1 MDNRLRNAH
10 RIAKELDSQQKARHL
25 RPDSG
30 VAIRGTN
37 WTNPVNANAKF
48 NDKEVMQGLNDR
60 LAGFIE
66 KVHQLEHQNHEL
78 EREIEEIRGK
88 AKPAS
93 CLEEAYGEELKK
105 MRQLVQEIA
114 HQKHQIDIEHQN
126 LEEELS
132 TLRRQCEQE
141 VCSRSDTESKIMVLK
156 KDVSDAYQAKL
167 HLDKKAQSLVDEIHF
182 LKNNHEAQVAEI
194 LDQIQGAQVTV
205 KDHEFGHPG
214 VTAALRDIRAQL
226 EGHNASDIQQIGE
239 TFRSQIARLTEA
251 VDTKRK
257 ALKASQQE
265 IQQYRKSLQARNIE
279 LDCAKGTREA
289 LEKQLHDV
297 EDRHKEEIIHYQN
310 TIKELENELIS
321 CKFDMSGYLREY
333 QDLLNVKMA
342 LDVEILS
349 YRKLLCGEEARLS
362 TESDTH
368 ISLPYIYHQSPI
380 YTLPCHNRPGGP
392 RRRVEPHYKFVEE
405 IITETTR
412 EIEMSEFEDTGSEE
426 GNNEQGCSKSE
437 RGSGKKEND
446 SKDTREREGDQIS
459 DSQQNQVSVVNE
471 ENGSDGGGKEGSE
484 ETEVAENE
492 EENSI
497 DKVAQREDL
506 LGESF
511 VVEELE
517 HQEKAESTEKGEMT
531 TITVEKAQTELSVK
545 LYDKLQVNTENK
557 SQACDQGHGEEIS
570 LTSALAY
577 KSVGEIS
584 VHESEQSE
592 KTQELGNA
600 IQDKVNLNSETD
612 EKATGLTAQSNSHT
626 ALVNERKEHADTEP
640 KESSKSDAAAEHKV
654 AKSIQDTSND
664 SNKDQEK
671 ESSLTSN
678 VKSLPKVESL
688 HANAGDRIQTV
699 QSAVPKEK
707 TTLTAEINEF
717 HQGAADR
724 NQAQQ
729 PKGSDDSD
737 RK

>member
-1 MDNRLRNAH
+1 M
-10 RIAKELDSQQKARHL
+10 
-25 RPDSG
+25 
-30 VAIRGTN
+30 
-37 WTNPVNANAKF
+37 
-48 NDKEVMQGLNDR
+48 
-60 LAGFIE
+60 
-66 KVHQLEHQNHEL
+66 
-78 EREIEEIRGK
+78 
-88 AKPAS
+88 S
-93 CLEEAYGEELKK
+93 C
-105 MRQLVQEIA
+105 
-114 HQKHQIDIEHQN
+114 
-126 LEEELS
+126 
-132 TLRRQCEQE
+132 
-141 VCSRSDTESKIMVLK
+141 
-156 KDVSDAYQAKL
+156 
-167 HLDKKAQSLVDEIHF
+167 
-182 LKNNHEAQVAEI
+182 
-194 LDQIQGAQVTV
+194 
-205 KDHEFGHPG
+205 
-214 VTAALRDIRAQL
+214 
-226 EGHNASDIQQIGE
+226 
-239 TFRSQIARLTEA
+239 
-251 VDTKRK
+251 
-257 ALKASQQE
+257 
-265 IQQYRKSLQARNIE
+265 
-279 LDCAKGTREA
+279 
-289 LEKQLHDV
+289 
-297 EDRHKEEIIHYQN
+297 
-310 TIKELENELIS
+310 
-321 CKFDMSGYLREY
+321 
-333 QDLLNVKMA
+333 
-342 LDVEILS
+342 
-349 YRKLLCGEEARLS
+349 RKLLCGEEARLS

-392 RRRVEPHYKFVEE
+392 RRRAEPHYKFVEE

-446 SKDTREREGDQIS
+446 SNDTREREGDQIS

-471 ENGSDGGGKEGSE
+471 ENGRDGGGKESPDQDEGSE
-484 ETEVAENE
+484 KGYKNKEGSQETEVAEND

-497 DKVAQREDL
+497 DKVAQKEDL

-517 HQEKAESTEKGEMT
+517 HQEKAESTEKVDMT
-531 TITVEKAQTELSVK
+531 TVTVEKAQ
-545 LYDKLQVNTENK
+545 
-557 SQACDQGHGEEIS
+557 
-570 LTSALAY
+570 
-577 KSVGEIS
+577 

-600 IQDKVNLNSETD
+600 IQVQDKVNLNSETD

-688 HANAGDRIQTV
+688 QANAGDRIQTV

>member
-1 MDNRLRNAH
+1 M
-10 RIAKELDSQQKARHL
+10 
-25 RPDSG
+25 
-30 VAIRGTN
+30 
-37 WTNPVNANAKF
+37 
-48 NDKEVMQGLNDR
+48 
-60 LAGFIE
+60 
-66 KVHQLEHQNHEL
+66 
-78 EREIEEIRGK
+78 
-88 AKPAS
+88 S
-93 CLEEAYGEELKK
+93 C
-105 MRQLVQEIA
+105 
-114 HQKHQIDIEHQN
+114 
-126 LEEELS
+126 
-132 TLRRQCEQE
+132 
-141 VCSRSDTESKIMVLK
+141 
-156 KDVSDAYQAKL
+156 
-167 HLDKKAQSLVDEIHF
+167 
-182 LKNNHEAQVAEI
+182 
-194 LDQIQGAQVTV
+194 
-205 KDHEFGHPG
+205 
-214 VTAALRDIRAQL
+214 
-226 EGHNASDIQQIGE
+226 
-239 TFRSQIARLTEA
+239 
-251 VDTKRK
+251 
-257 ALKASQQE
+257 
-265 IQQYRKSLQARNIE
+265 
-279 LDCAKGTREA
+279 
-289 LEKQLHDV
+289 
-297 EDRHKEEIIHYQN
+297 
-310 TIKELENELIS
+310 
-321 CKFDMSGYLREY
+321 
-333 QDLLNVKMA
+333 
-342 LDVEILS
+342 
-349 YRKLLCGEEARLS
+349 RKLLCGEEARLS

-392 RRRVEPHYKFVEE
+392 RRRAEPHYKFVEE

-446 SKDTREREGDQIS
+446 SNDTREREGDQIS

-471 ENGSDGGGKEGSE
+471 ENGRDGGGKESPDQDEGSE
-484 ETEVAENE
+484 KGYKNKEGSQETEVAEND

-497 DKVAQREDL
+497 DKVAQKEDL

-517 HQEKAESTEKGEMT
+517 HQEKAESTEKMDMT
-531 TITVEKAQTELSVK
+531 TVTVEKAQTELSVK
-545 LYDKLQVNTENK
+545 LHDKLQVNTENK
-557 SQACDQGHGEEIS
+557 SEACDQGHGEQIS
-570 LTSALAY
+570 LTSALAN

-600 IQDKVNLNSETD
+600 IQVQDKVNLNSETD

-688 HANAGDRIQTV
+688 QANAGDRIQTV